1 MASIELSDRDREQYA
16 EEGYVVL
23 RGFFGPDELSPLM
36 DRFLQTV
43 RGRCEIPDEMLV
55 MKDVMV
61 VKGAVD
67 PETEESGVAKVQ
79 DFHNDPVL
87 FERYS
92 KNPRLLDLM
101 ESLLGPD
108 LEVIHTMLINKP
120 PGVDGRH
127 PFHQD
132 LLYFPF
138 RPADWIVGT
147 STALEEVTRENGC
160 LEVIPG
166 SHKGDLMEHE
176 NPDWE
181 HLNIGYFGVKGMEGE
196 PERVYLEMQPGD
208 MVLFHPQLIHGAGRN
223 RTDGFRRTILTHYA
237 SARCKYLPGA
247 ESVGE
252 LRPYRLVRGQSHPDG
267 L

>member
-23 RGFFGPDELSPLM
+23 RGFFGPEDLSPLM
-36 DRFLQTV
+36 ERFLQIV
-43 RGRCEIPDEMLV
+43 RGQCEIPEEMLV

>member
-1 MASIELSDRDREQYA
+1 MASVELSTRDREHYA
-16 EEGYVVL
+16 EQGYVVL
-23 RGFFGPDELSPLM
+23 RSFFGAEELAPLM
-36 DRFLQTV
+36 ARFLEIV
-43 RGRCEIPDEMLV
+43 RGECEIPDEMLV

-67 PETEESGVAKVQ
+67 PETVESGVAKVQ

-87 FERYS
+87 FAKYS

-108 LEVIHTMLINKP
+108 LHVIHTMLINKP

-138 RPADWIVGT
+138 RPADLIMGT

-166 SHKGDLMEHE
+166 SHKRDLMEHE

-181 HLNIGYFGVKGMEGE
+181 HLNIGYFGVKEMEGE
-196 PERVYLEMQPGD
+196 DDRVYLEMEPGD
-208 MVLFHPQLIHGAGRN
+208 LLLFHPQLIHGAGRN
-223 RTDGFRRTILTHYA
+223 QTDGFRRTILTHYA
-237 SARCKYLPGA
+237 SSRCEYLPGA

-252 LRPYRLVRGQSHPDG
+252 LRPYRVVRGTKRPNG

>member
-1 MASIELSDRDREQYA
+1 MGVIELSAQDRAHYDEH
-16 EEGYVVL
+16 GFVVL
-23 RGFFGPDELSPLM
+23 RKFFGSDELAPLI
-36 DRFLQTV
+36 DRFLAIV
-43 RGRCEIPDEMLV
+43 RGDCDVPEEMLV

-67 PETEESGVAKVQ
+67 PDTVEMGVAKIQ
-79 DFHNDPVL
+79 DFHNDPIL
-87 FERYS
+87 FEQYS

-101 ESLLGPD
+101 EGLLGPD

-127 PFHQD
+127 PLHQD

-147 STALEEVTRENGC
+147 STALEEVTRDNGC

-166 SHKGDLMEHE
+166 SHKMDLMEHE

-181 HLNIGYFGVKGMEGE
+181 HLNIGYFGVKELEGE
-196 PERVYLEMQPGD
+196 ENRVHLEMDAGD
-208 MVLFHPQLIHGAGRN
+208 IVLFHPQLVHGAGRN
-223 RTDGFRRTILTHYA
+223 RTAGYRRTILSHYA
-237 SARCKYLPGA
+237 SARCQYLPGA

>member
-23 RGFFGPDELSPLM
+23 RGFFGPEDLSPLM
-36 DRFLQTV
+36 ERFLQIV
-43 RGRCEIPDEMLV
+43 RGQCEIPEEMLV

-247 ESVGE
+247 ESVGD

>member
-1 MASIELSDRDREQYA
+1 
-16 EEGYVVL
+16 
-23 RGFFGPDELSPLM
+23 
-36 DRFLQTV
+36 
-43 RGRCEIPDEMLV
+43 MLF
-55 MKDVMV
+55 
-61 VKGAVD
+61 
-67 PETEESGVAKVQ
+67 AK
-79 DFHNDPVL
+79 
-87 FERYS
+87 YS

-108 LEVIHTMLINKP
+108 LHVIHTMLINKP

-138 RPADWIVGT
+138 RPADLIMGT

-166 SHKGDLMEHE
+166 SHKRDLMEHE

-181 HLNIGYFGVKGMEGE
+181 HLNIGYFGVKEMEGE
-196 PERVYLEMQPGD
+196 DDRVYLEMEPGD
-208 MVLFHPQLIHGAGRN
+208 LLLFHPQLIHGAGRN
-223 RTDGFRRTILTHYA
+223 QTDGFRRTILTHYA
-237 SARCKYLPGA
+237 SSRCEYLPGA

-252 LRPYRLVRGQSHPDG
+252 LRPYRVVRGAKRPNG